1 MNSNATNSADNWTQ
15 SDCCEE
21 EEPSVSVHSDNT
33 ALTFDCFSKT
43 FIALSVSI
51 ITLKKG
57 GCYFSIDFC
66 LAVVPVSDLFEQG
79 EMQVYEQDV
88 FPGID
93 T

>member
-1 MNSNATNSADNWTQ
+1 MIAVNKRSRLSL
-15 SDCCEE
+15 
-21 EEPSVSVHSDNT
+21 HIDNT

-57 GCYFSIDFC
+57 GCYFSIDYC